1 MHNLVVTTNWIILA
15 LNLRILMIDPY
26 HFTIIKVI
34 VLYIRTF
41 SNI

>member
-15 LNLRILMIDPY
+15 LNLRILMIHLY

-34 VLYIRTF
+34 VLYIRMF